1 MLAKE
6 QVQVLAGRLKIDKE
20 RIAREFYEMLILN
33 EISNLSW
40 SKLLIF
46 KGGTAL
52 RLAYKSPRFSDD
64 LDFSMLAKIP
74 AKNVFNF
81 AEAIAEKYR
90 ILIRDQ
96 WDKRDTIIVEFAI
109 TEEILPQRFGLKVE
123 ISKRPSIE
131 KSYELK
137 LLHSLV
143 SPLEVL
149 FNVQT
154 LDSMLSDKLS
164 ALTERNEPR
173 DLFDVWFLCQKLE
186 QPFSAKSRLESK
198 SIRQVLRKYLPTN
211 WHRVIDEI
219 S

>member
-1 MLAKE
+1 
-6 QVQVLAGRLKIDKE
+6 
-20 RIAREFYEMLILN
+20 
-33 EISNLSW
+33 
-40 SKLLIF
+40 
-46 KGGTAL
+46 
-52 RLAYKSPRFSDD
+52 
-64 LDFSMLAKIP
+64 
-74 AKNVFNF
+74 
-81 AEAIAEKYR
+81 
-90 ILIRDQ
+90 
-96 WDKRDTIIVEFAI
+96 
-109 TEEILPQRFGLKVE
+109 
-123 ISKRPSIE
+123 
-131 KSYELK
+131 LK